1 MYRLFFFSRPILTL
15 AAASVVVT
23 APALARS
30 DPEESATRE
39 TAALSA
45 QVGAWT
51 VTDTFWAGPGAAP
64 TIGTGLVADR
74 RMVGGL
80 LEETLHAAGTGEPLR
95 IDYLGYDATAGQW
108 RYVSIEARVPVAPMS
123 ASSFERDAPERI
135 TVRFEPFA
143 APPIAPGW
151 AGRMLRMEEVI
162 TRDGRDHETKD
173 QYFILADGTATRWLA
188 HRYDYQRRH

>member
-1 MYRLFFFSRPILTL
+1 MYRLFFFSRLTLML
-15 AAASVVVT
+15 AAAGVLVT
-23 APALARS
+23 APALGQS

-39 TAALSA
+39 TVALSA
-45 QVGAWT
+45 QEGVWT
-51 VTDTFWAGPGAAP
+51 VTDTFWARPGGAP
-64 TIGTGLVADR
+64 VVSTGLVADR

-80 LEETLHAAGTGEPLR
+80 LEETLHAADSSHPLR

-108 RYVSIEARVPVAPMS
+108 CYVSIEARVPVAPMS
-123 ASSFERDAPERI
+123 ASSFERDAPDRI
-135 TVRFEPFA
+135 TLRFNAFA

-162 TRDGRDHETKD
+162 ARDGPDHETKD
-173 QYFILADGTATRWLA
+173 QYFILADGTATPWLA

>member
-1 MYRLFFFSRPILTL
+1 MYKLSVFSRLTLTL
-15 AAASVVVT
+15 AAAGVLVT
-23 APALARS
+23 APALAQRG
-30 DPEESATRE
+30 PEESATRE
-39 TAALSA
+39 TVALSA
-45 QVGAWT
+45 QEGAWT
-51 VTDTFWAGPGAAP
+51 VTDTFWARPGGAP
-64 TIGTGLVADR
+64 VVNTGLVADR

-80 LEETLHAAGTGEPLR
+80 LEETLHAADSSHPLR

-135 TVRFEPFA
+135 TLRFEPFA

-162 TRDGRDHETKD
+162 ARDGRDHETKD